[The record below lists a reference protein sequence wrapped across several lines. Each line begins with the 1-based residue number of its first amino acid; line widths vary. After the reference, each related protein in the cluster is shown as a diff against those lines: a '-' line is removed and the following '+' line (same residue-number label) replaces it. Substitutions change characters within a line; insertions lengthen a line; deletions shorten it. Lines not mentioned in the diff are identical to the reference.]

1 MAERGDTGV
10 EKKYMLK
17 VAVVVVQESE
27 GEANEED
34 VRESTDVVA
43 HLVKVTRQRKRRV
56 RGSSLPAS
64 QITLHIP

>member
-10 EKKYMLK
+10 VKKYMLK
-17 VAVVVVQESE
+17 VAAVVVHESE

-56 RGSSLPAS
+56 QGSSLPAS